1 MSQEHDIVD
10 VIRER
15 LSDDPRIPH
24 PAELA
29 ISARAGTVTL
39 RGAVGSF
46 QQRHA
51 AVRIATSVPGVHAV
65 QDELSVDLR
74 DRWEDDEIRGAA
86 LRSLISN
93 ANVPAERIH
102 VTVADG
108 WLTLNGEVKH
118 QSESNAAFEA
128 VSEIP
133 GVGGITNK
141 ITGITAGIG
150 G

>member
-1 MSQEHDIVD
+1 MAQEHDIGD
-10 VIRER
+10 EIREK
-15 LSDDPRIPH
+15 LSDDRRIPH

-29 ISARAGTVTL
+29 ISAQAGTVTL
-39 RGAVGSF
+39 RGTVGSF

-51 AVRIATSVPGVHAV
+51 AVRIATSVPGVQAV

-86 LRSLISN
+86 LRALISD

-108 WLTLNGEVKH
+108 WLTLSGEVKR
-118 QSESNAAFEA
+118 QSASNAAFET
-128 VSEIP
+128 VSAIP

-141 ITGITAGIG
+141 ITVVTAGIG